1 MPMPTYLL
9 ANLST
14 CPLTCECTTYMHAC
28 LGAHRTADP
37 LQVHMRAC
45 EQTYVSI
52 CIHLTTWSSKR
63 SFPHSIPEYA
73 TQWLAVCLFPCGYP
87 KTNSL
92 FTMKMSALLKTKELE
107 FCDIPVRCSSC
118 VPEEQN
124 PHQNFADILQEG
136 LDINIFAP
144 MLQSI

>member
-37 LQVHMRAC
+37 FQVHMRAC

-52 CIHLTTWSSKR
+52 CIQKYLSLFLYLTTWSSKR
-63 SFPHSIPEYA
+63 SFPHSIPEHA
-73 TQWLAVCLFPCGYP
+73 PQWLAVCLFPCGYP

-107 FCDIPVRCSSC
+107 SCDIPVRCSSC

-136 LDINIFAP
+136 LVI
-144 MLQSI
+144 